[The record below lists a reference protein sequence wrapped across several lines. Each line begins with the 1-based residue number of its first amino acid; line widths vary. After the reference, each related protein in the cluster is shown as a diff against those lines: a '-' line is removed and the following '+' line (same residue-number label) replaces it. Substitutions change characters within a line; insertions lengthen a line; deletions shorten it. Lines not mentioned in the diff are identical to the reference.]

1 MTYTTPLRDPES
13 ARKAFTA
20 AWVHAKPL
28 LLDGKQLIME
38 IKPTTRSSLQN
49 RYLHAMLGD
58 IAKQIEWAGAKRDVD
73 TWKRLMIGAW
83 CRARHEH
90 IEMLPAI
97 DGHGVEIVFRRS
109 SQLTRAECVELCEF
123 IGAWCAHNGV
133 TLRDARAWVDPETGE
148 CSAPL

>member
-13 ARKAFTA
+13 AHKAFTA
-20 AWVHAKPL
+20 AWGHAKPL

-38 IKPTTRSSLQN
+38 IKPATRSSLQN

-73 TWKRLMIGAW
+73 TWKRLMVGAW

-109 SQLTRAECVELCEF
+109 SQLTRAECAELVEF
-123 IGAWCAHNGV
+123 ILAWAIQNNI
-133 TLRDARAWVDPETGE
+133 TLRDDDDFFPD
-148 CSAPL
+148 